1 MTPLTYA
8 GIGAR
13 ATPTTVLRD
22 MTVMAGWLAGRG
34 WHLAT
39 GGAAG
44 ADSAFARGA
53 PAGRRTLYLPW
64 SGYNG
69 CSGPDC
75 RVLTPDELA
84 ACMVVAG
91 QLHPAWERCSQAVR
105 KLHARNVAILL
116 GRGIDTP
123 VHAVVAWSPRTAC
136 ERLLAIHAGQTKF
149 APALAPSSVRRHVPQ
164 RYAKIRHQVLRQRIA
179 RRVAIQL
186 HGRAPVHR
194 LAAPG

>member
-13 ATPTTVLRD
+13 ATPTTVLHD
-22 MTVMAGWLAGRG
+22 MSVIAGWLAGRG

-64 SGYNG
+64 PGYNG

-75 RVLTPDELA
+75 RVLTPDELS

-91 QLHPAWERCSQAVR
+91 KLHPAWERCSQAVR

-123 VHAVVAWSPRTAC
+123 VHAVVAWSPGAAITGSTGMALRIAAAHGIPVMNLGALSPRAAC
-136 ERLLAIHAGQTKF
+136 QRLLAIRAGQT
-149 APALAPSSVRRHVPQ
+149 
-164 RYAKIRHQVLRQRIA
+164 
-179 RRVAIQL
+179 
-186 HGRAPVHR
+186 
-194 LAAPG
+194 